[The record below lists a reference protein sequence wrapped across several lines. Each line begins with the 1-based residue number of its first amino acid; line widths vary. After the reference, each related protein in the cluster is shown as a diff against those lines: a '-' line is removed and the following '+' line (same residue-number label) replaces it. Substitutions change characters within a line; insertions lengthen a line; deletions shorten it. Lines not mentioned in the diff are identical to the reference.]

1 MAHGR
6 HPADE
11 SSYAVRLPRRYVSP
25 GRSVVTR
32 LAIAVAILTTSVV
45 IVWLE
50 RDGYRDSYD
59 GAISFLDAVYYTTV
73 TLSTTGYGD
82 ITPVSDAAR
91 LANIVLITPL
101 RIAFLVV
108 LVGTTIEVL
117 ADRTRRDWEERRWRS
132 RVNQHTVIIGFG
144 TKGRSALQ
152 GLLDDGTPP
161 GQIVV
166 VDASGDAL
174 DEANRLGTVTVLGDA
189 TRSTVLRDAEVPRA
203 AQVIVS
209 TERDDTTVLCTLT
222 ARRLNP
228 SARIVS
234 AVREAENAQ
243 LVLQSGA
250 NSVITS
256 AAAAGRLLAL
266 SVLSPTAGGIMEDLL
281 VAGEGLEV
289 IERDITPIEL
299 GRPPA
304 DSEDLVLAV
313 IRDGVA
319 TRFDQSG
326 IKLFQRGDRVVV
338 IRHAEHL
345 RPPAAQPGPG

>member
-1 MAHGR
+1 MAGRRRHGEETS
-6 HPADE
+6 PAL
-11 SSYAVRLPRRYVSP
+11 RLPRRYVTP
-25 GRSVVTR
+25 ARSVLTR
-32 LAIAVAILTTSVV
+32 LSLALAILAASVAV
-45 IVWLE
+45 VWIE
-50 RDGYRDSYD
+50 REGYRDSAD
-59 GAISFLDAVYYTTV
+59 GTLSFLDAVYYATV

-82 ITPVSDAAR
+82 VTPVSDSAR
-91 LANIVLITPL
+91 LANIVLITPM
-101 RIAFLVV
+101 RIAFLAV

-152 GLLDDGTPP
+152 GLLDDGTAP

-166 VDASGDAL
+166 VDAAPAAL

-189 TRSTVLRDAEVPRA
+189 ARSSVLRDAEVPRA
-203 AQVIVS
+203 AQIIVS

-228 SARIVS
+228 TARIVS

-250 NSVITS
+250 DSVITS

-289 IERDITPIEL
+289 IERDITPVEL

-304 DSEDLVLAV
+304 ECEDLVLAV
-313 IRDGVA
+313 IRDGVV
-319 TRFDQSG
+319 TRFDQG
-326 IKLFQRGDRVVV
+326 GVKLFQRGDRIVV
-338 IRHAEHL
+338 IRHAQHA
-345 RPPAAQPGPG
+345 RPQATQPGPG